1 MHEYIGIL
9 GSIIIVLAFAMKQE
23 KYIRIFDMV
32 GAALFVV
39 YGILIHS
46 FSNVFLNSVLIL
58 INVYRLYKKEKISG

>member
-1 MHEYIGIL
+1 MHEYVGIL

-46 FSNVFLNSVLIL
+46 FSNVFLNSILIL
-58 INVYRLYKKEKISG
+58 INIYRLYKKEK

>member
-1 MHEYIGIL
+1 MYEYVGIL

-23 KYIRIFDMV
+23 RYIRIFDMV

-46 FSNVFLNSVLIL
+46 FSNVFLNSILIL
-58 INVYRLYKKEKISG
+58 INIYRLYKKEK

>member
-46 FSNVFLNSVLIL
+46 FSNVFLNSMLIL

>member
-1 MHEYIGIL
+1 MHEYVGIL
-9 GSIIIVLAFAMKQE
+9 GSVIIVLAFAMKQE

-46 FSNVFLNSVLIL
+46 FSNVFLNSMLIL

>member
-1 MHEYIGIL
+1 MHEYVGIL

-23 KYIRIFDMV
+23 KHIRIFDIV

-46 FSNVFLNSVLIL
+46 FSNVFLNSILIL
-58 INVYRLYKKEKISG
+58 INIYRLYKKEK